1 MVCEKC
7 TFEKKFPLFF
17 DPFLTQKFCITKR
30 IVIVERFY
38 CLVMSA
44 EVFLLH

>member
-7 TFEKKFPLFF
+7 TFEKKIPLFF
-17 DPFLTQKFCITKR
+17 DSFLTQKFYITKR

-38 CLVMSA
+38 CLVMSTP
-44 EVFLLH
+44 LGS